1 MSESPPLENTPTPQ
15 VSAPTPPASR
25 ERLRGPLVRF
35 NETTADLIC
44 GRMAEGETLRQICRD
59 PAMPARSTVYRWLSK
74 NPSFRDRYAQAREAL
89 VESWADEII
98 DIADDGT
105 TDYVTKVGRNGTEYE
120 AVDQEHIQRSR
131 LRVDTR
137 RWLLS
142 KLNPGQYGDHM
153 EVEHTGAV
161 DHRHHITDDEKVRR
175 LALFLLQSP
184 AGAPVIEGTASPVPD
199 DMEDGDCI
207 QPDDN
212 DGDD

>member
-1 MSESPPLENTPTPQ
+1 MTESTPLQNTPAAP
-15 VSAPTPPASR
+15 VSRGSR
-25 ERLRGPLVRF
+25 RAARIKF
-35 NETTADLIC
+35 SETAGDLIC

-74 NPSFRDRYAQAREAL
+74 ESGFASQYALARELL
-89 VESWADEII
+89 VEGWADEII
-98 DIADDGT
+98 EIADDGT
-105 TDYVTKVGRNGTEYE
+105 TDYITKVGRNGAEYE

-161 DHRHHITDDEKVRR
+161 DHRLQLTDTEKVRR

-184 AGAPVIEGTASPVPD
+184 GGTVIEGVASPIPD
-199 DMEDGDCI
+199 S
-207 QPDDN
+207 PDASQSA
-212 DGDD
+212 DD

>member
-1 MSESPPLENTPTPQ
+1 
-15 VSAPTPPASR
+15 
-25 ERLRGPLVRF
+25 
-35 NETTADLIC
+35 
-44 GRMAEGETLRQICRD
+44 MAEGETLRQVCRD

-74 NPSFRDRYAQAREAL
+74 IPPFADQYARAREAL
-89 VESWADEII
+89 VEAWADEII

-105 TDYVTKVGRNGTEYE
+105 TDYVTKVGRNGAEYE

-153 EVEHTGAV
+153 EVEHTGGV
-161 DHRHHITDDEKVRR
+161 DHRLQITDTEKVRR

-184 AGAPVIEGTASPVPD
+184 GGTVIEGVASPIPASSEADQPAD
-199 DMEDGDCI
+199 D
-207 QPDDN
+207 
-212 DGDD
+212 

>member
-1 MSESPPLENTPTPQ
+1 
-15 VSAPTPPASR
+15 
-25 ERLRGPLVRF
+25 
-35 NETTADLIC
+35 
-44 GRMAEGETLRQICRD
+44 
-59 PAMPARSTVYRWLSK
+59 MPARSTVYRWLSR
-74 NPSFRDRYAQAREAL
+74 NPDFADQYALARECL
-89 VESWADEII
+89 VAAWADEII

-105 TDYVTKVGRNGTEYE
+105 TDYVEKVGRNGTEYM

-161 DHRHHITDDEKVRR
+161 DHRHHISDTEKVRR

-184 AGAPVIEGTASPVPD
+184 GGSTVIDGHAEPIPAELEPD
-199 DMEDGDCI
+199 
-207 QPDDN
+207 QPDDE
-212 DGDD
+212 

>member
-1 MSESPPLENTPTPQ
+1 MSDTTPES
-15 VSAPTPPASR
+15 SAPDLPVSR
-25 ERLRGPLVRF
+25 PRLRGALVKF
-35 NETTADLIC
+35 NGTVADQIC

-74 NPSFRDRYAQAREAL
+74 NPSFADQYARAREAL

-105 TDYVTKVGRNGTEYE
+105 TDYITKVGRNGAEYE

-131 LRVDTR
+131 LRVDSR

-153 EVEHTGAV
+153 EVEHTGGV
-161 DHRHHITDDEKVRR
+161 EHRHHISDDEKIRR
-175 LALFLLQSP
+175 LALFLLDAP
-184 AGAPVIEGTASPVPD
+184 AAGTIIEGQTSPLPASQPAND
-199 DMEDGDCI
+199 I
-207 QPDDN
+207 QPDQK